1 MRPRIKP
8 RGLRALLLLPT
19 LTVGSLAAGG
29 LFTQLPAQ
37 ATATS
42 KIEICKANTVT
53 GTFNFTIMNAG
64 VGNPV
69 SVAAGACSAGT
80 AVTVGRHKI
89 TEAPTAGMSVQSITS
104 FPSGTLVSST
114 IKAGTATVAVAA
126 GEDVI
131 VTYTN
136 QTAAA
141 ELKVC
146 KEVAPDSTQLE
157 GLPFSFSV
165 SGGPAFRILA
175 GAPGLPNC
183 HSVTT
188 TYASGTNVTVTE
200 LQPSGNVHVSSIAVS
215 QPPATNVTT
224 SLSART
230 ASLTLGPGVNVVDY
244 TNEIDVTAQKGLV
257 EICKNGSDEFV
268 YGNSFS
274 FTITDAAGLS
284 YGPFSVLTGQCTS
297 AITVTQGPATITEA
311 AQAPFYVDQNPPG
324 VTAYPNNLISQNDIN
339 GTAIVDVVSTDT
351 TVSFNNDTEL
361 GYIKVCKAL
370 DSANSNALAGT
381 PFYFYSS
388 VALSTGGSLPPELTT
403 VYANSYANGPACVF
417 INSGSGLPLGSIVTI
432 SESPTNNVANLSGTQ
447 TVTVPGTWNPDGNPG
462 NNVSQVIFT
471 NQAEGTIEIC
481 KDAADSETLGNG
493 HNPFKFVVNG
503 SINVTVNAGQCSR
516 PIAVPAGTATVDELA
531 TLNFHEV
538 SVTAT
543 GPTNDNRILFGTGV
557 APDLNPIT
565 VSVPFSGTSING
577 NETLVTYTNA
587 VNTGVFKICKQSSSS
602 TLLDESFVFNWSYTL
617 NNTPTVGQVTLS
629 PGECGYL
636 NGSLSGTSPAIPVVG
651 NSGAP
656 VTVSVSGDTD
666 TTGGIWVLNG
676 LYYISSISFTG
687 PGLLTSSDTYTGASS
702 FTIGQGTNVLT
713 YDNEACDSNGCPGAP
728 TGRAS

>member
-1 MRPRIKP
+1 
-8 RGLRALLLLPT
+8 
-19 LTVGSLAAGG
+19 LTVG
-29 LFTQLPAQ
+29 
-37 ATATS
+37 
-42 KIEICKANTVT
+42 
-53 GTFNFTIMNAG
+53 
-64 VGNPV
+64 
-69 SVAAGACSAGT
+69 SVAAGAFTLPAQAAVGRGTIEICKSSNNGMLGKSFSFTWVDSVAATGAVSVLGGGCSAPESVAGGNVTVTETQGGTT
-80 AVTVGRHKI
+80 AVKAIRVSPISRLVSDNL
-89 TEAPTAGMSVQSITS
+89 A
-104 FPSGTLVSST
+104 SGTVVA
-114 IKAGTATVAVAA
+114 KAPAGGTETV
-126 GEDVI
+126 I
-131 VTYTN
+131 TYAN
-136 QTAAA
+136 YVPKAQ
-141 ELKVC
+141 LKVC
-146 KEVAPDSTQLE
+146 KQAAADSTQLI
-157 GLPFSFSV
+157 GQPFSFTIN
-165 SGGPAFRILA
+165 GGTTFTVNA
-175 GAPGLPNC
+175 GPFGSPNC
-183 HSVTT
+183 SALT
-188 TYASGTNVTVTE
+188 TYASGTNVAVAE
-200 LQPSGNVHVSSIAVS
+200 LQPAAHVSVNSITVT
-215 QPPATNVTT
+215 PPATNISTN
-224 SLSART
+224 LSART
-230 ASLTLGPGVNVVDY
+230 VSLTVNSGVQVVTY
-244 TNEIDVTAQKGLV
+244 TNQIDVSAQKGSI
-257 EICKNGSDEFV
+257 EICKSDSDIWV
-268 YGNSFS
+268 SGNSFS
-274 FTITDAAGLS
+274 FTIMDAAGAS
-284 YGPFSVLTGQCTS
+284 YGPFSVLDGQCTS
-297 AITVTQGPATITEA
+297 AITMAQGPATITEA
-311 AQAPFYVDQNPPG
+311 AQAPFYLGLVYDSNG
-324 VTAYPNNLISQNDIN
+324 YLISQNDSN
-339 GTAIVDVVSTDT
+339 GTASVDVGAQTDT
-351 TVSFNNDTEL
+351 VWFVNDTQL
-361 GYIKVCKAL
+361 GYVKVCKAL
-370 DSANSNALAGT
+370 SANSLLPGALVGT
-381 PFYFYSS
+381 TFVFDWT
-388 VALSTGGSLPPELTT
+388 VAPSTGQASFSGTT
-403 VYANSYANGPACVF
+403 SVVASATGPACKF
-417 INSGSGLPLGSIVTI
+417 IYSGIGLPLGSIVTF
-432 SESPTNNVANLSGTQ
+432 SEESTPNVVVSSASQ
-447 TVTVPGTWNPDGNPG
+447 TVTVTAGT
-462 NNVSQVIFT
+462 SEVIFT
-471 NQAEGTIEIC
+471 NTAEGTIEIC

-493 HNPFKFVVNG
+493 HNAFKFVVNG